1 MKKYLIASLKKDG
14 MDDHHMNQIA
24 VKYNRESAISGHT
37 ANSSSQYVFLKISK
51 LESLTNIS
59 LLLKIG
65 RVQSIYEV
73 SNSLMHNP
81 SFGVCSASCT
91 VFRL

>member
-14 MDDHHMNQIA
+14 MDDHHMKQIA

-37 ANSSSQYVFLKISK
+37 ANSSSQYVFLK
-51 LESLTNIS
+51 IS